1 MPIISMFYGIVI
13 SMYYDEH
20 NPPHFH
26 AYYGDF
32 KAIFDFDGEL
42 LRGEMPKKQQK
53 LIAAWAIIQRENLEA
68 NWNIAQQKGE
78 VLKIDPLR

>member
-1 MPIISMFYGIVI
+1 MFYGIVI

-20 NPPHFH
+20 NPPHFY

-68 NWNIAQQKGE
+68 NWSIAQQKGE